1 MQIKKTCSLII
12 ATLFIVV
19 GVSCSN
25 GDSPDGPD
33 MPVTPVG
40 QTVFMFFPW
49 SNSLL
54 SDFRRTVEDMQTVV
68 AQRSMKDERVMVFM
82 ATSEREAVLFELKKH
97 NGRCLTDTLRRYSDR
112 PFTSRQWLTSLFSEV
127 MTLAPASRYGMVVGC
142 HGLAWVPVQGQRNA
156 RKRLGSQER
165 IDEGDNL
172 YKEERIDEGDNLYK
186 EEKIDEEELYKEE
199 LYKEQKLLEE
209 ERLERK
215 KQGLSKDQPQPNDL
229 MHFEVQ
235 GPVTTRFIGGTYP
248 ETQIETTDLA
258 DAMADAGFHTEYILF
273 DACYMSSVEVAYE
286 LKDVTHYLIASPTE
300 VISYGFP
307 YITMGKHLLGTPNYK
322 GIADSFISFYSTYY
336 LPYGTVAV
344 TDCTQL
350 DALAAIAQQI
360 NAAAEEPTNA
370 ASAKQINAAA
380 EGKLNTATS
389 GKSAPNGVQI
399 MDGYS
404 PTLFYDLGHL
414 MSLKNAGTVLTTAFA
429 EQLDKTVP
437 YKGHTDQYFTALKDA
452 PIDIKHYSG
461 LNTSQGSLN
470 RMADRLSET
479 AWHKATN

>member
-1 MQIKKTCSLII
+1 MQIKKICNFII

-68 AQRSMKDERVMVFM
+68 TQRSMKDERIMVFM
-82 ATSEREAVLFELKKH
+82 ATSEREAVLFELKKQ

-112 PFTSRQWLTSLFSEV
+112 PFTSRQWLTSLFSDV
-127 MTLAPASRYGMVVGC
+127 RTLAPASRYGMVVGC

-156 RKRLGSQER
+156 PKRLGSQEK
-165 IDEGDNL
+165 IDEEDNL
-172 YKEERIDEGDNLYK
+172 YKEERIDEEDNLYK
-186 EEKIDEEELYKEE
+186 EERLDKEGLYKEE
-199 LYKEQKLLEE
+199 RIDKEGE
-209 ERLERK
+209 
-215 KQGLSKDQPQPNDL
+215 PNDL

-300 VISYGFP
+300 VLSYGFP

-322 GIADSFISFYSTYY
+322 GIVDSFISFYSSYN

-360 NAAAEEPTNA
+360 NAAATEQINAAATEPTNA
-370 ASAKQINAAA
+370 AS
-380 EGKLNTATS
+380 EGKLNTARS
-389 GKSAPNGVQI
+389 GKNVPNGVQI
-399 MDGYS
+399 MDGYN

-414 MSLKNAGTVLTTAFA
+414 MSLKDAGTVLTAAFA

-437 YKGHTDQYFTALKDA
+437 YKGHTDQYFTALKDT
-452 PIDIKHYSG
+452 PVDIKHYSG

-470 RMADRLSET
+470 RLADRLSET
-479 AWHKATN
+479 AWYKATN

>member
-1 MQIKKTCSLII
+1 M
-12 ATLFIVV
+12 V

-25 GDSPDGPD
+25 GDNPDGPD
-33 MPVTPVG
+33 VPVTPVG

-82 ATSEREAVLFELKKH
+82 ATSEREAVLFELKKQ
-97 NGRCLTDTLRRYSDR
+97 NGRCLTDTLQRYSDR
-112 PFTSRQWLTSLFSEV
+112 PFTSRQWLTSFFSEV

-156 RKRLGSQER
+156 RKKLGSQEK
-165 IDEGDNL
+165 IDEEDNL
-172 YKEERIDEGDNLYK
+172 YKEERIDKEG
-186 EEKIDEEELYKEE
+186 E
-199 LYKEQKLLEE
+199 
-209 ERLERK
+209 
-215 KQGLSKDQPQPNDL
+215 PNDL

-300 VISYGFP
+300 VLSYGFP

-322 GIADSFISFYSTYY
+322 GIADSFISFYSSYY

-360 NAAAEEPTNA
+360 NAAA
-370 ASAKQINAAA
+370 A
-380 EGKLNTATS
+380 EQLV
-389 GKSAPNGVQI
+389 PNGVQI

-414 MSLKNAGTVLTTAFA
+414 MSLKDAGTVLTAAFA
-429 EQLDKTVP
+429 EQLEKTVP
-437 YKGHTDQYFTALKDA
+437 YKGHTDQYFTALKDE
-452 PIDIKHYSG
+452 PVDIKHYSG

-470 RMADRLSET
+470 HMADRLSET

>member
-1 MQIKKTCSLII
+1 M
-12 ATLFIVV
+12 V

-33 MPVTPVG
+33 VPVTPVG

-68 AQRSMKDERVMVFM
+68 AQRSMKDERIMVFM
-82 ATSEREAVLFELKKH
+82 ATSEREAVLFELKKQ

-156 RKRLGSQER
+156 QKRLGSQER
-165 IDEGDNL
+165 IDEEDNL
-172 YKEERIDEGDNLYK
+172 YKEERIDKEG
-186 EEKIDEEELYKEE
+186 E
-199 LYKEQKLLEE
+199 
-209 ERLERK
+209 
-215 KQGLSKDQPQPNDL
+215 PNDL

-300 VISYGFP
+300 VLSYGFP

-322 GIADSFISFYSTYY
+322 GIVDSFISFYSSYN

-360 NAAAEEPTNA
+360 NAAA
-370 ASAKQINAAA
+370 A
-380 EGKLNTATS
+380 EQLV
-389 GKSAPNGVQI
+389 PNGVQI

-414 MSLKNAGTVLTTAFA
+414 MSLKDAGTVLTAAFA
-429 EQLDKTVP
+429 EQLEKTVP

-452 PIDIKHYSG
+452 PVDIKHYSG
-461 LNTSQGSLN
+461 LNTSEGSRN
-470 RMADRLSET
+470 RMADKLSET

>member
-1 MQIKKTCSLII
+1 M
-12 ATLFIVV
+12 V

-33 MPVTPVG
+33 VPVTPVG

-82 ATSEREAVLFELKKH
+82 ATSEREAVLFELKKQ

-156 RKRLGSQER
+156 RKRLGSHER
-165 IDEGDNL
+165 IDEEDNL
-172 YKEERIDEGDNLYK
+172 YKEKR
-186 EEKIDEEELYKEE
+186 
-199 LYKEQKLLEE
+199 LLEE
-209 ERLERK
+209 ERLEQK
-215 KQGLSKDQPQPNDL
+215 KQGLSKDKPLPSDL

-258 DAMADAGFHTEYILF
+258 DAMADAGLHTEYILF

-322 GIADSFISFYSTYY
+322 GIADSFISFYSSYY

-380 EGKLNTATS
+380 EGKLNTAAS
-389 GKSAPNGVQI
+389 GKNAPNGVQI

-452 PIDIKHYSG
+452 PVDIKHYSG

-470 RMADRLSET
+470 RMADKLSET
-479 AWHKATN
+479 AWYKATN

>member
-1 MQIKKTCSLII
+1 M
-12 ATLFIVV
+12 V

-33 MPVTPVG
+33 VPVTPVG

-68 AQRSMKDERVMVFM
+68 AQRSMKNERIMVFM
-82 ATSEREAVLFELKKH
+82 ATSEREAVLFELKKQ

-156 RKRLGSQER
+156 RKRLGSQEK
-165 IDEGDNL
+165 IDEEDNL
-172 YKEERIDEGDNLYK
+172 YKKERIDKEGD
-186 EEKIDEEELYKEE
+186 
-199 LYKEQKLLEE
+199 
-209 ERLERK
+209 
-215 KQGLSKDQPQPNDL
+215 DL

-258 DAMADAGFHTEYILF
+258 DAMADAGLHTEYILF

-300 VISYGFP
+300 VLSYGFP

-322 GIADSFISFYSTYY
+322 SIVDSFISFYSSYN

-360 NAAAEEPTNA
+360 NAADAEPTNA
-370 ASAKQINAAA
+370 ASK
-380 EGKLNTATS
+380 GKLNTARS
-389 GKSAPNGVQI
+389 GKNVPNGVQI

-414 MSLKNAGTVLTTAFA
+414 MSLKDAGTVLTAAFA
-429 EQLDKTVP
+429 EQLDKAVP
-437 YKGHTDQYFTALKDA
+437 YKGHTGQYFTALKDE
-452 PIDIKHYSG
+452 PVDIKHYSG

-470 RMADRLSET
+470 HMADRLSET
-479 AWHKATN
+479 AWYKATN

>member
-1 MQIKKTCSLII
+1 MLIKKTCSFII

-49 SNSLL
+49 SNNLL

-68 AQRSMKDERVMVFM
+68 TQRSMKDERIMVFM
-82 ATSEREAVLFELKKH
+82 ATSEREAVLFELKKQ
-97 NGRCLTDTLRRYSDR
+97 NGRCLTDTLRHYSDR

-165 IDEGDNL
+165 IDEEDNL
-172 YKEERIDEGDNLYK
+172 YKEERIDKEGD
-186 EEKIDEEELYKEE
+186 
-199 LYKEQKLLEE
+199 
-209 ERLERK
+209 
-215 KQGLSKDQPQPNDL
+215 DL

-258 DAMADAGFHTEYILF
+258 DAMADAGLHTEYILF

-300 VISYGFP
+300 VLSYGFP
-307 YITMGKHLLGTPNYK
+307 YTTMGKHLLGTPNYK
-322 GIADSFISFYSTYY
+322 GIVDSFISFYSSYN

-360 NAAAEEPTNA
+360 NAAAAEQTNAAAAEQTNA
-370 ASAKQINAAA
+370 AS
-380 EGKLNTATS
+380 EGKLNTARS
-389 GKSAPNGVQI
+389 GKNVPNGVQI

-414 MSLKNAGTVLTTAFA
+414 MSLKDAGTVLTAAFA

-437 YKGHTDQYFTALKDA
+437 YKGHTGQYFTALKDA
-452 PIDIKHYSG
+452 PVDIKHYSG

-470 RMADRLSET
+470 HMADRFSET
-479 AWHKATN
+479 AWYKATN

>member
-12 ATLFIVV
+12 ATLLIVV

-25 GDSPDGPD
+25 GDNPDGPD
-33 MPVTPVG
+33 VPVTPVG

-54 SDFRRTVEDMQTVV
+54 SDFRRTAEDMQTVV

-82 ATSEREAVLFELKKH
+82 ATSEREAVLFELKKQ

-142 HGLAWVPVQGQRNA
+142 HGLAWVPIQGQRNA
-156 RKRLGSQER
+156 LKRLGSQER
-165 IDEGDNL
+165 IDEEDNL
-172 YKEERIDEGDNLYK
+172 YKEERIDKEGLYK
-186 EEKIDEEELYKEE
+186 EERIDKE
-199 LYKEQKLLEE
+199 
-209 ERLERK
+209 
-215 KQGLSKDQPQPNDL
+215 GDDL

-258 DAMADAGFHTEYILF
+258 DAMADAGLHTEYILF

-322 GIADSFISFYSTYY
+322 GIADSFISFYSSYN

-389 GKSAPNGVQI
+389 GKNAPNGVQI
-399 MDGYS
+399 MDGYT

-414 MSLKNAGTVLTTAFA
+414 MSLKNAGTVLTAAFA
-429 EQLDKTVP
+429 DQLDKTVP
-437 YKGHTDQYFTALKDA
+437 YKGHTGQYFTALKDE
-452 PIDIKHYSG
+452 PVDIKHYSG

>member
-12 ATLFIVV
+12 ATLLIVV

-33 MPVTPVG
+33 EPVTPVG

-68 AQRSMKDERVMVFM
+68 AQRPMKDERIMVFM
-82 ATSEREAVLFELKKH
+82 ATSEREAVLFELKKQ

-142 HGLAWVPVQGQRNA
+142 HGLAWVPIQGQRNA

-165 IDEGDNL
+165 IDEEDNL
-172 YKEERIDEGDNLYK
+172 YKEERIDKEG
-186 EEKIDEEELYKEE
+186 E
-199 LYKEQKLLEE
+199 
-209 ERLERK
+209 
-215 KQGLSKDQPQPNDL
+215 PNDL

-258 DAMADAGFHTEYILF
+258 DAMADASFHTEYILF

-300 VISYGFP
+300 VLSYGFP

-322 GIADSFISFYSTYY
+322 GIADSFISFYSSYN

-360 NAAAEEPTNA
+360 NAADAE
-370 ASAKQINAAA
+370 Q
-380 EGKLNTATS
+380 LV
-389 GKSAPNGVQI
+389 PNGVQI

-414 MSLKNAGTVLTTAFA
+414 MSLKDAGTVLTAAFA
-429 EQLDKTVP
+429 EQLEKTVP
-437 YKGHTDQYFTALKDA
+437 YKGHTGQYFTTLKDA
-452 PIDIKHYSG
+452 PVDIKHYSG

-470 RMADRLSET
+470 HMADRLSKT
-479 AWHKATN
+479 AWYKATN

>member
-1 MQIKKTCSLII
+1 M
-12 ATLFIVV
+12 
-19 GVSCSN
+19 SCSN

-33 MPVTPVG
+33 VPVTPVG

-54 SDFRRTVEDMQTVV
+54 SDFKRTVEDMQTVV
-68 AQRSMKDERVMVFM
+68 AQRSMKDERIMVFM
-82 ATSEREAVLFELKKH
+82 ATSEREAVLFELKKQ

-156 RKRLGSQER
+156 QKRLGSQER
-165 IDEGDNL
+165 IDEEDNL
-172 YKEERIDEGDNLYK
+172 YKKERIDKEGD
-186 EEKIDEEELYKEE
+186 
-199 LYKEQKLLEE
+199 
-209 ERLERK
+209 
-215 KQGLSKDQPQPNDL
+215 DL

-248 ETQIETTDLA
+248 ETQIETTNLA
-258 DAMADAGFHTEYILF
+258 DAMADAGLHTEYILF

-300 VISYGFP
+300 VLSYGFP

-322 GIADSFISFYSTYY
+322 GIVDSFISFYSSYN

-360 NAAAEEPTNA
+360 NAADAE
-370 ASAKQINAAA
+370 Q
-380 EGKLNTATS
+380 LV
-389 GKSAPNGVQI
+389 PNGVQI

-414 MSLKNAGTVLTTAFA
+414 MSLKDAGTVLTAAFA
-429 EQLDKTVP
+429 EQLEKTVP
-437 YKGHTDQYFTALKDA
+437 YKGHTGQYFTTLKDA
-452 PIDIKHYSG
+452 PVDIKHYSG

-470 RMADRLSET
+470 HMADRLSET
-479 AWHKATN
+479 AWYKATN

>member
-1 MQIKKTCSLII
+1 MHIKKIFDFII
-12 ATLFIVV
+12 ATLLIVV

-33 MPVTPVG
+33 GPVTPVG

-68 AQRSMKDERVMVFM
+68 AQRSMKDERIMVFM
-82 ATSEREAVLFELKKH
+82 ATSEREAVLFELKKQ

-165 IDEGDNL
+165 IDE
-172 YKEERIDEGDNLYK
+172 EDNLYK
-186 EEKIDEEELYKEE
+186 EEKIDKEGE
-199 LYKEQKLLEE
+199 
-209 ERLERK
+209 
-215 KQGLSKDQPQPNDL
+215 SNDL

-300 VISYGFP
+300 VLSYGFP

-322 GIADSFISFYSTYY
+322 GIVDSFISFYSSYN

-360 NAAAEEPTNA
+360 NAADAEQTNA
-370 ASAKQINAAA
+370 AAAEPINAAS
-380 EGKLNTATS
+380 EGKLNTARS
-389 GKSAPNGVQI
+389 GKNVPNGVQI

-414 MSLKNAGTVLTTAFA
+414 MSLKDAGTVLTAAFA
-429 EQLDKTVP
+429 EQLEKTVP
-437 YKGHTDQYFTALKDA
+437 YKGHTGQYFTTLKDA
-452 PIDIKHYSG
+452 PVDIKHYSG

-470 RMADRLSET
+470 HMADRLSET
-479 AWHKATN
+479 AWYKATN

>member
-1 MQIKKTCSLII
+1 M
-12 ATLFIVV
+12 V

-33 MPVTPVG
+33 VPVTPVG

-68 AQRSMKDERVMVFM
+68 AQRSMKDERIMVFM
-82 ATSEREAVLFELKKH
+82 ATSEREAVLFELKKQ

-112 PFTSRQWLTSLFSEV
+112 PFTSRQWLTSLFSEI

-156 RKRLGSQER
+156 PKRLGSQEK
-165 IDEGDNL
+165 IDEEDNL
-172 YKEERIDEGDNLYK
+172 YKEERIDKEGLYK
-186 EEKIDEEELYKEE
+186 KERIDKE
-199 LYKEQKLLEE
+199 
-209 ERLERK
+209 
-215 KQGLSKDQPQPNDL
+215 GVPNDL

-258 DAMADAGFHTEYILF
+258 DAMADTGLHTEYILF

-300 VISYGFP
+300 VLSYGFP

-322 GIADSFISFYSTYY
+322 GIVDSFISFYSSYN

-360 NAAAEEPTNA
+360 NAAAEA
-370 ASAKQINAAA
+370 Q
-380 EGKLNTATS
+380 LV
-389 GKSAPNGVQI
+389 PNGVQI

-414 MSLKNAGTVLTTAFA
+414 MSLKDAGTVLTAAFA

-437 YKGHTDQYFTALKDA
+437 YKGHTDQYFTALKDT
-452 PIDIKHYSG
+452 PVDIKHYSG

-470 RMADRLSET
+470 RLADRLSET
-479 AWHKATN
+479 AWYKATN

>member
-1 MQIKKTCSLII
+1 MHIRKICDFII

-33 MPVTPVG
+33 VPVMPVG

-68 AQRSMKDERVMVFM
+68 AQRSMKNERIMVFM
-82 ATSEREAVLFELKKH
+82 ATSEREAVLFELKKQ

-142 HGLAWVPVQGQRNA
+142 HGLAWIPVQGQRSA
-156 RKRLGSQER
+156 PKRLGSQER
-165 IDEGDNL
+165 IDEEDN
-172 YKEERIDEGDNLYK
+172 IYK
-186 EEKIDEEELYKEE
+186 EEKIDKE
-199 LYKEQKLLEE
+199 
-209 ERLERK
+209 
-215 KQGLSKDQPQPNDL
+215 GDDL

-300 VISYGFP
+300 VLSYGFP

-322 GIADSFISFYSTYY
+322 GIVDSFISFYSSYN

-360 NAAAEEPTNA
+360 NAADAE
-370 ASAKQINAAA
+370 Q
-380 EGKLNTATS
+380 LV
-389 GKSAPNGVQI
+389 PNGVQI

-414 MSLKNAGTVLTTAFA
+414 MSLKDAGTVLTAAFA
-429 EQLDKTVP
+429 EQLEKTVP
-437 YKGHTDQYFTALKDA
+437 YKGHTGQYFTTLKDA
-452 PIDIKHYSG
+452 PVDIRHYSG

-470 RMADRLSET
+470 HMADRLSET
-479 AWHKATN
+479 AWYKATN

>member
-1 MQIKKTCSLII
+1 M
-12 ATLFIVV
+12 V

-33 MPVTPVG
+33 VPVTPVG

-82 ATSEREAVLFELKKH
+82 ATSEREAVLFELKKQ

-165 IDEGDNL
+165 IDEEDNL
-172 YKEERIDEGDNLYK
+172 YKEERIDKEG
-186 EEKIDEEELYKEE
+186 E
-199 LYKEQKLLEE
+199 
-209 ERLERK
+209 
-215 KQGLSKDQPQPNDL
+215 PNDL

-258 DAMADAGFHTEYILF
+258 DAMADAGLHTEYILF

-300 VISYGFP
+300 VLSYGFP

-322 GIADSFISFYSTYY
+322 SIVDSFISFYSSYN

-360 NAAAEEPTNA
+360 NAAA
-370 ASAKQINAAA
+370 A
-380 EGKLNTATS
+380 EQLV
-389 GKSAPNGVQI
+389 PNGVQI

-414 MSLKNAGTVLTTAFA
+414 MSLKDAGTVLTAAFA
-429 EQLDKTVP
+429 EQIEKTVP
-437 YKGHTDQYFTALKDA
+437 YKGHTGQYFTALKDE
-452 PIDIKHYSG
+452 PVDIKHYSG

-470 RMADRLSET
+470 HMADRLSET
-479 AWHKATN
+479 AWYKATN

>member
-1 MQIKKTCSLII
+1 MQIKKFCSLII

-33 MPVTPVG
+33 VPVTPVG

-54 SDFRRTVEDMQTVV
+54 SDFRRTVEDMQTIV
-68 AQRSMKDERVMVFM
+68 AQRSMKDERIMVFM
-82 ATSEREAVLFELKKH
+82 ATSEREAVLFQLKKQ

-142 HGLAWVPVQGQRNA
+142 HGMAWVPVQGQRNA

-165 IDEGDNL
+165 IDE
-172 YKEERIDEGDNLYK
+172 EDNLYK
-186 EEKIDEEELYKEE
+186 EEKIDKEGLYKEE
-199 LYKEQKLLEE
+199 RIDKEGE
-209 ERLERK
+209 
-215 KQGLSKDQPQPNDL
+215 PNDL

-300 VISYGFP
+300 VLSYGFP

-322 GIADSFISFYSTYY
+322 GIADSFISFYSSYN

-360 NAAAEEPTNA
+360 NAAA
-370 ASAKQINAAA
+370 A
-380 EGKLNTATS
+380 EQLV
-389 GKSAPNGVQI
+389 PNGVQI

-414 MSLKNAGTVLTTAFA
+414 MSLKDAGTVLTAAFA

-437 YKGHTDQYFTALKDA
+437 YKGHTGQYFTALKDA
-452 PIDIKHYSG
+452 PVDIKHYSG

-470 RMADRLSET
+470 HMADRFSET
-479 AWHKATN
+479 AWYKATN

>member
-1 MQIKKTCSLII
+1 MQIKKTCSFII

-33 MPVTPVG
+33 VPVTPVG

-82 ATSEREAVLFELKKH
+82 ATSEREAVLFELKKQ

-165 IDEGDNL
+165 IDE
-172 YKEERIDEGDNLYK
+172 EDNLYK
-186 EEKIDEEELYKEE
+186 EEKIDKEGLYKEE
-199 LYKEQKLLEE
+199 RINKEGE
-209 ERLERK
+209 
-215 KQGLSKDQPQPNDL
+215 PNDL

-322 GIADSFISFYSTYY
+322 GIADSFISFYSSYY

-360 NAAAEEPTNA
+360 NAADAE
-370 ASAKQINAAA
+370 Q
-380 EGKLNTATS
+380 LV
-389 GKSAPNGVQI
+389 PNGVQI

-414 MSLKNAGTVLTTAFA
+414 MSLKDAGTVLTAAFA
-429 EQLDKTVP
+429 EQLEKTVP
-437 YKGHTDQYFTALKDA
+437 YKGHTGQYFTALKEA
-452 PIDIKHYSG
+452 PVDIKHYSG

-470 RMADRLSET
+470 HMADRLSET
-479 AWHKATN
+479 AWYKATN

>member
-33 MPVTPVG
+33 VPVTPVG

-68 AQRSMKDERVMVFM
+68 AQRSMKDERIMVFM
-82 ATSEREAVLFELKKH
+82 ATSEREAVLFELKKQ

-112 PFTSRQWLTSLFSEV
+112 PFTSRQWLTLLFSEV

-165 IDEGDNL
+165 IDE
-172 YKEERIDEGDNLYK
+172 EDNLYK
-186 EEKIDEEELYKEE
+186 EEKIDKE
-199 LYKEQKLLEE
+199 
-209 ERLERK
+209 
-215 KQGLSKDQPQPNDL
+215 GDDL

-258 DAMADAGFHTEYILF
+258 DAMADAGLHTEYILF

-300 VISYGFP
+300 VLSYGFP
-307 YITMGKHLLGTPNYK
+307 YTTMGKHLLGTPNYK
-322 GIADSFISFYSTYY
+322 CIVDSFISFYSSYN

-360 NAAAEEPTNA
+360 NAAATEQINVAAAEPKNA
-370 ASAKQINAAA
+370 AS
-380 EGKLNTATS
+380 EGKLNTARS
-389 GKSAPNGVQI
+389 GKNVPNGVQI

-414 MSLKNAGTVLTTAFA
+414 MSLKDAGTVLTAAFA
-429 EQLDKTVP
+429 EQLGKTVP
-437 YKGHTDQYFTALKDA
+437 YKGHTSQYFTALKDA
-452 PIDIKHYSG
+452 PVDIKHYSG

-470 RMADRLSET
+470 HMADRLSET
-479 AWHKATN
+479 AWYKATN

>member
-1 MQIKKTCSLII
+1 MQIKKFCSLII

-25 GDSPDGPD
+25 GDSHDGPN

-49 SNSLL
+49 SNNLL

-68 AQRSMKDERVMVFM
+68 AQRSMKDERIMVFM
-82 ATSEREAVLFELKKH
+82 ATSEREAVLFELKKQ
-97 NGRCLTDTLRRYSDR
+97 NGRCLTDTLQRYSDR

-142 HGLAWVPVQGQRNA
+142 HGMAWVPVQGQRNA

-165 IDEGDNL
+165 IDE
-172 YKEERIDEGDNLYK
+172 EDNLYK
-186 EEKIDEEELYKEE
+186 EEKIDKEGLYK
-199 LYKEQKLLEE
+199 KEKIDKE
-209 ERLERK
+209 
-215 KQGLSKDQPQPNDL
+215 GVPNDL

-322 GIADSFISFYSTYY
+322 GIVDSFISFYSSYN

-360 NAAAEEPTNA
+360 NAAATEQTNA
-370 ASAKQINAAA
+370 AS
-380 EGKLNTATS
+380 EGKLNTARS
-389 GKSAPNGVQI
+389 GKNVPNGVQI

-414 MSLKNAGTVLTTAFA
+414 MSLKDAGTVLTAAFA

-437 YKGHTDQYFTALKDA
+437 YKGHTGQYFTALKDE
-452 PIDIKHYSG
+452 PVDIKHYSG

-470 RMADRLSET
+470 HMADRFSET
-479 AWHKATN
+479 AWYKATN

>member
-1 MQIKKTCSLII
+1 MLIKKTCSLII

-25 GDSPDGPD
+25 GDNPDGPD
-33 MPVTPVG
+33 APVTPVG

-54 SDFRRTVEDMQTVV
+54 SDFRRTVEDMQTIV

-82 ATSEREAVLFELKKH
+82 ATSEREAVLFELKKQ

-156 RKRLGSQER
+156 QKRLGSQER
-165 IDEGDNL
+165 IDE
-172 YKEERIDEGDNLYK
+172 EDNLYK
-186 EEKIDEEELYKEE
+186 EEKIDKEGE
-199 LYKEQKLLEE
+199 
-209 ERLERK
+209 
-215 KQGLSKDQPQPNDL
+215 PNDL

-258 DAMADAGFHTEYILF
+258 DAMADAGLHTEYILF

-322 GIADSFISFYSTYY
+322 GIADSFISFYSSYY

-360 NAAAEEPTNA
+360 NAADAEQN
-370 ASAKQINAAA
+370 I
-380 EGKLNTATS
+380 
-389 GKSAPNGVQI
+389 PNGVQI

-414 MSLKNAGTVLTTAFA
+414 MSLKDAGTVLTAAFA

-437 YKGHTDQYFTALKDA
+437 YKGHTGQYFTTLKDA
-452 PIDIKHYSG
+452 PVDIKHYSG

-470 RMADRLSET
+470 HMADRLSET
-479 AWHKATN
+479 AWYKATN

>member
-1 MQIKKTCSLII
+1 M
-12 ATLFIVV
+12 V

-33 MPVTPVG
+33 APVTPVG

-68 AQRSMKDERVMVFM
+68 AERSMKDERIMVFM
-82 ATSEREAVLFELKKH
+82 ATSEREAVLFELKKQ
-97 NGRCLTDTLRRYSDR
+97 NGRCLTDTLRHYSDR

-165 IDEGDNL
+165 IDEEDNL
-172 YKEERIDEGDNLYK
+172 YKEERLDKEGLYK
-186 EEKIDEEELYKEE
+186 EERIDKEGE
-199 LYKEQKLLEE
+199 
-209 ERLERK
+209 
-215 KQGLSKDQPQPNDL
+215 PNDL

-322 GIADSFISFYSTYY
+322 GIADSFISFYSSYY

-370 ASAKQINAAA
+370 ASAKQIKAAA

-414 MSLKNAGTVLTTAFA
+414 MSLKNAGTVLTAAFA

-452 PIDIKHYSG
+452 PVDIKHYSG

-470 RMADRLSET
+470 RLADRLSET
-479 AWHKATN
+479 AWYKATN

>member
-1 MQIKKTCSLII
+1 M
-12 ATLFIVV
+12 V

-33 MPVTPVG
+33 APVTPVG

-68 AQRSMKDERVMVFM
+68 AQRSMKNERIMVFM
-82 ATSEREAVLFELKKH
+82 ATSEREAVLFELKKQ

-156 RKRLGSQER
+156 PKRLGSQER
-165 IDEGDNL
+165 IDE
-172 YKEERIDEGDNLYK
+172 EDNLYK
-186 EEKIDEEELYKEE
+186 EEKIDKEGE
-199 LYKEQKLLEE
+199 
-209 ERLERK
+209 
-215 KQGLSKDQPQPNDL
+215 SNDL

-300 VISYGFP
+300 VLSYGFP

-322 GIADSFISFYSTYY
+322 GIVDSFISFYSSYN

-360 NAAAEEPTNA
+360 NAADAE
-370 ASAKQINAAA
+370 Q
-380 EGKLNTATS
+380 LV
-389 GKSAPNGVQI
+389 PNGVQI

-414 MSLKNAGTVLTTAFA
+414 MSLKDAGTVLTAAFA
-429 EQLDKTVP
+429 EQLEKTVP
-437 YKGHTDQYFTALKDA
+437 YKGHTGQYFTALKDA
-452 PIDIKHYSG
+452 PVDIKHYSG

-470 RMADRLSET
+470 HMADRLSET
-479 AWHKATN
+479 AWYKATN

>member
-1 MQIKKTCSLII
+1 MHIKRIFDFII
-12 ATLFIVV
+12 ATLLIVV

-25 GDSPDGPD
+25 GDNPDGPD
-33 MPVTPVG
+33 VPVTPVG

-82 ATSEREAVLFELKKH
+82 ATSEREAVLFELKKQ

-142 HGLAWVPVQGQRNA
+142 HGLAWVPVQGQRSA

-165 IDEGDNL
+165 IDEEDNL
-172 YKEERIDEGDNLYK
+172 YKEERIDKEGLYK
-186 EEKIDEEELYKEE
+186 EERIDKE
-199 LYKEQKLLEE
+199 
-209 ERLERK
+209 
-215 KQGLSKDQPQPNDL
+215 GDDL

-322 GIADSFISFYSTYY
+322 GIVDSFISFYSSYY

-399 MDGYS
+399 MDGYT

-414 MSLKNAGTVLTTAFA
+414 MSLKNVGTVLTTAFA

-452 PIDIKHYSG
+452 PVDIKHYSG

>member
-1 MQIKKTCSLII
+1 MLIKKTCSLII

-33 MPVTPVG
+33 VPVTPVG

-68 AQRSMKDERVMVFM
+68 AERSMKDERIMVFM
-82 ATSEREAVLFELKKH
+82 ATSEREAVLFELKKQ
-97 NGRCLTDTLRRYSDR
+97 NGRCLTDTLRHYSDR

-156 RKRLGSQER
+156 PKRLGSQER
-165 IDEGDNL
+165 IDE
-172 YKEERIDEGDNLYK
+172 EDNLYK
-186 EEKIDEEELYKEE
+186 EEKIDKEGE
-199 LYKEQKLLEE
+199 
-209 ERLERK
+209 
-215 KQGLSKDQPQPNDL
+215 SNDL

-300 VISYGFP
+300 VLSYGFP

-322 GIADSFISFYSTYY
+322 GIVDSFISFYSSYN

-360 NAAAEEPTNA
+360 NAADAEQTNA
-370 ASAKQINAAA
+370 AAAEPINAAS
-380 EGKLNTATS
+380 EGKLNTARS
-389 GKSAPNGVQI
+389 GKNVPNGVQI

-414 MSLKNAGTVLTTAFA
+414 MSLKDAGTVLTAAFA

-452 PIDIKHYSG
+452 PVDIKHYSG

-479 AWHKATN
+479 AWYKATN

>member
-33 MPVTPVG
+33 VPVTPVG

-68 AQRSMKDERVMVFM
+68 AERSMKDERIMVFM
-82 ATSEREAVLFELKKH
+82 ATSEREAVLFELKKQ
-97 NGRCLTDTLRRYSDR
+97 NGRCLTDTLRHYSDR

-165 IDEGDNL
+165 IDEEDNL
-172 YKEERIDEGDNLYK
+172 YKEERLDKEGLYK
-186 EEKIDEEELYKEE
+186 EERIDKEGE
-199 LYKEQKLLEE
+199 
-209 ERLERK
+209 
-215 KQGLSKDQPQPNDL
+215 PNDL

-300 VISYGFP
+300 VLSYGFP

-322 GIADSFISFYSTYY
+322 GIADSFISFYSSYN

-360 NAAAEEPTNA
+360 NAAA
-370 ASAKQINAAA
+370 A
-380 EGKLNTATS
+380 EQLV
-389 GKSAPNGVQI
+389 PNGVQI

-414 MSLKNAGTVLTTAFA
+414 MSLKDAGTVLTAAFA
-429 EQLDKTVP
+429 EQLEKTVP
-437 YKGHTDQYFTALKDA
+437 YKGHTGQYFTALKDA
-452 PIDIKHYSG
+452 PVDIKHYSG

-470 RMADRLSET
+470 HMADRLSET
-479 AWHKATN
+479 AWYKATN

>member
-1 MQIKKTCSLII
+1 MQIKKICDFII

-33 MPVTPVG
+33 APVTPVG

-68 AQRSMKDERVMVFM
+68 AQRSMKDERIMVFM
-82 ATSEREAVLFELKKH
+82 ATSEREAVLFELKKQ

-165 IDEGDNL
+165 IDE
-172 YKEERIDEGDNLYK
+172 EDNLYK
-186 EEKIDEEELYKEE
+186 EEKIDKE
-199 LYKEQKLLEE
+199 
-209 ERLERK
+209 
-215 KQGLSKDQPQPNDL
+215 GDDL

-300 VISYGFP
+300 VLSYGFP
-307 YITMGKHLLGTPNYK
+307 YTTMGKHLLGTPNYK
-322 GIADSFISFYSTYY
+322 GIVDSFISFYSSYN

-360 NAAAEEPTNA
+360 NVAATEQINVAAAEPTNA
-370 ASAKQINAAA
+370 AS
-380 EGKLNTATS
+380 EGKLNTARS
-389 GKSAPNGVQI
+389 GKNIPNGVQI

-414 MSLKNAGTVLTTAFA
+414 MSLKDAGTVLTAAFA
-429 EQLDKTVP
+429 EQLGKTVP
-437 YKGHTDQYFTALKDA
+437 YKGHTSQYFTALKDA
-452 PIDIKHYSG
+452 PVDIKHYSG

-470 RMADRLSET
+470 HMADRLSET
-479 AWHKATN
+479 AWYKATN

>member
-1 MQIKKTCSLII
+1 MHIRKICDFII

-33 MPVTPVG
+33 APVTPVG

-68 AQRSMKDERVMVFM
+68 AERSMKDERIMVFM
-82 ATSEREAVLFELKKH
+82 ATSEREAVLFELKKQ
-97 NGRCLTDTLRRYSDR
+97 NGRCLTDTLRHYSDR

-165 IDEGDNL
+165 IDEEDNL
-172 YKEERIDEGDNLYK
+172 YKEERLDKEGLYK
-186 EEKIDEEELYKEE
+186 EERIDKEGE
-199 LYKEQKLLEE
+199 
-209 ERLERK
+209 
-215 KQGLSKDQPQPNDL
+215 PNDL

-300 VISYGFP
+300 VLSYGFP

-322 GIADSFISFYSTYY
+322 GIADSFISFYSSYY

-380 EGKLNTATS
+380 EGKLNTTTS

-414 MSLKNAGTVLTTAFA
+414 MSLKNAGTVLTAAFA

-437 YKGHTDQYFTALKDA
+437 YKGHTDQYFTALKDE
-452 PIDIKHYSG
+452 PVDIKHYSG

-470 RMADRLSET
+470 HMADRLSET
-479 AWHKATN
+479 AWYKATN

>member
-1 MQIKKTCSLII
+1 MQIKKFCSLII
-12 ATLFIVV
+12 ATLLIVV

-33 MPVTPVG
+33 VPVTPVG

-49 SNSLL
+49 SNNLL

-68 AQRSMKDERVMVFM
+68 TQRSMKDERIMVFM
-82 ATSEREAVLFELKKH
+82 ATSEREAVLFELKKQ
-97 NGRCLTDTLRRYSDR
+97 NGRCLTDTLRHYSDR

-156 RKRLGSQER
+156 QKRLGSQER
-165 IDEGDNL
+165 IDEEDNI
-172 YKEERIDEGDNLYK
+172 YKEERIDKEGLYK
-186 EEKIDEEELYKEE
+186 KERIDKEW
-199 LYKEQKLLEE
+199 
-209 ERLERK
+209 
-215 KQGLSKDQPQPNDL
+215 DDL

-322 GIADSFISFYSTYY
+322 GIVDSFISFYSSYN

-360 NAAAEEPTNA
+360 NAAATEPINA
-370 ASAKQINAAA
+370 AS
-380 EGKLNTATS
+380 EGKLNTARS
-389 GKSAPNGVQI
+389 GKNVPNGVQI

-414 MSLKNAGTVLTTAFA
+414 MSLKDAGTVLTAAFA

-437 YKGHTDQYFTALKDA
+437 YKGHTGQYFTALKDE
-452 PIDIKHYSG
+452 PVDIKHYSG

-470 RMADRLSET
+470 HMADRLSET
-479 AWHKATN
+479 AWYKATN

>member
-1 MQIKKTCSLII
+1 M
-12 ATLFIVV
+12 V

-33 MPVTPVG
+33 VPVTPVG

-68 AQRSMKDERVMVFM
+68 AERSMKDERIMVFM
-82 ATSEREAVLFELKKH
+82 ATSEREAVLFELKKQ
-97 NGRCLTDTLRRYSDR
+97 NGRCLTDTLRHYSDR

-156 RKRLGSQER
+156 PKRLGSQER
-165 IDEGDNL
+165 IDE
-172 YKEERIDEGDNLYK
+172 EDNLYK
-186 EEKIDEEELYKEE
+186 EEKIDKEGE
-199 LYKEQKLLEE
+199 
-209 ERLERK
+209 
-215 KQGLSKDQPQPNDL
+215 SNDL

-300 VISYGFP
+300 VLSYGFP

-322 GIADSFISFYSTYY
+322 GIVDSFISFYSSYN

-360 NAAAEEPTNA
+360 NAADAEQTNA
-370 ASAKQINAAA
+370 AAAEPINAAS
-380 EGKLNTATS
+380 EGKLNTARS
-389 GKSAPNGVQI
+389 GKNVPNGVQI

-414 MSLKNAGTVLTTAFA
+414 MSLKDAGTVLTAAFA

-452 PIDIKHYSG
+452 PVDIKHYSG

-479 AWHKATN
+479 AWYKATN

>member
-1 MQIKKTCSLII
+1 M
-12 ATLFIVV
+12 V

-33 MPVTPVG
+33 VPVTPVG

-68 AQRSMKDERVMVFM
+68 AQRSMKDERIMVFM
-82 ATSEREAVLFELKKH
+82 ATSEREAVLFELKKQ

-142 HGLAWVPVQGQRNA
+142 HGLAWVPIQGQRNA

-165 IDEGDNL
+165 IDEEDNL
-172 YKEERIDEGDNLYK
+172 YKEERIDKEG
-186 EEKIDEEELYKEE
+186 E
-199 LYKEQKLLEE
+199 
-209 ERLERK
+209 
-215 KQGLSKDQPQPNDL
+215 PNDL

-300 VISYGFP
+300 VLSYGFP

-322 GIADSFISFYSTYY
+322 GIADSFISFYSSYN

-360 NAAAEEPTNA
+360 NAAA
-370 ASAKQINAAA
+370 A
-380 EGKLNTATS
+380 EQLV
-389 GKSAPNGVQI
+389 PNGVQI

-414 MSLKNAGTVLTTAFA
+414 MSLKDAGTVLTAAFA
-429 EQLDKTVP
+429 EQLEKTVP
-437 YKGHTDQYFTALKDA
+437 YKGHTGQYFTALKDA
-452 PIDIKHYSG
+452 PVDIKHYSG

-470 RMADRLSET
+470 HMADRLSET
-479 AWHKATN
+479 AWYKATN

>member
-1 MQIKKTCSLII
+1 M
-12 ATLFIVV
+12 V

-33 MPVTPVG
+33 VPVTPVG

-68 AQRSMKDERVMVFM
+68 AQRSMKDERIMVFM
-82 ATSEREAVLFELKKH
+82 ATSEREAVLFELKKQ

-142 HGLAWVPVQGQRNA
+142 HGLAWVPIQGQRNA

-165 IDEGDNL
+165 IDEEDNL
-172 YKEERIDEGDNLYK
+172 YKEERIDKEG
-186 EEKIDEEELYKEE
+186 E
-199 LYKEQKLLEE
+199 
-209 ERLERK
+209 
-215 KQGLSKDQPQPNDL
+215 PNDL

-300 VISYGFP
+300 VLSYGFP

-322 GIADSFISFYSTYY
+322 GIVDSFISFYSSYN

-360 NAAAEEPTNA
+360 NAADAE
-370 ASAKQINAAA
+370 Q
-380 EGKLNTATS
+380 LV
-389 GKSAPNGVQI
+389 PNGVQI

-414 MSLKNAGTVLTTAFA
+414 MSLKDAGTVLTAAFA
-429 EQLDKTVP
+429 EQIEKTVP
-437 YKGHTDQYFTALKDA
+437 YKGHTGQYFTTLKDA
-452 PIDIKHYSG
+452 PVDIKHYSG

-470 RMADRLSET
+470 HMADRLSET
-479 AWHKATN
+479 AWYKATN

>member
-1 MQIKKTCSLII
+1 MQIKKICDFII

-68 AQRSMKDERVMVFM
+68 TQRSMKDERIMVFM
-82 ATSEREAVLFELKKH
+82 ATSEREAVLFELKKQ
-97 NGRCLTDTLRRYSDR
+97 NGRCLTDTLRRYNDR

-142 HGLAWVPVQGQRNA
+142 HGMAWVPVQGQRNA

-165 IDEGDNL
+165 IDEEDNL
-172 YKEERIDEGDNLYK
+172 YMEERIDKEGELNK
-186 EEKIDEEELYKEE
+186 EER
-199 LYKEQKLLEE
+199 LLEE
-209 ERLERK
+209 EKLERK

-258 DAMADAGFHTEYILF
+258 DAMADAGLHTEYILF

-322 GIADSFISFYSTYY
+322 GIADSFISFYSSYY

-360 NAAAEEPTNA
+360 NAAATEPTNA
-370 ASAKQINAAA
+370 AS
-380 EGKLNTATS
+380 EGKLNTARS
-389 GKSAPNGVQI
+389 GKNVPNGVQI
-399 MDGYS
+399 MDGYN

-414 MSLKNAGTVLTTAFA
+414 MSLKDAGTVLTAAFA

-437 YKGHTDQYFTALKDA
+437 YKGHTGQYFTALKDA
-452 PIDIKHYSG
+452 PVDIKHYSG

-470 RMADRLSET
+470 HMADRLSET
-479 AWHKATN
+479 AWYKATN

>member
-1 MQIKKTCSLII
+1 M
-12 ATLFIVV
+12 V

-33 MPVTPVG
+33 VPVTPVG

-68 AQRSMKDERVMVFM
+68 AQRSMKDERIMVFM
-82 ATSEREAVLFELKKH
+82 ATSEREAVLFELKKQ

-112 PFTSRQWLTSLFSEV
+112 PFTSRQRLTSLFSEV

-156 RKRLGSQER
+156 RKRLGSQEK
-165 IDEGDNL
+165 IDEEDNL
-172 YKEERIDEGDNLYK
+172 YKKERIDKEG
-186 EEKIDEEELYKEE
+186 E
-199 LYKEQKLLEE
+199 
-209 ERLERK
+209 
-215 KQGLSKDQPQPNDL
+215 PNDL

-300 VISYGFP
+300 VLSYGFP

-322 GIADSFISFYSTYY
+322 GIVDSFISFYSSYN

-360 NAAAEEPTNA
+360 NAAA
-370 ASAKQINAAA
+370 A
-380 EGKLNTATS
+380 EQLV
-389 GKSAPNGVQI
+389 PNGVQT

-414 MSLKNAGTVLTTAFA
+414 MSLKDAGTVLTAAFA
-429 EQLDKTVP
+429 EQLEKTVP

-452 PIDIKHYSG
+452 PVDIKHYSG

-470 RMADRLSET
+470 HMADRLSET
-479 AWHKATN
+479 AWYKATN

>member
-12 ATLFIVV
+12 ATLLIVV

-33 MPVTPVG
+33 VPVTPVG

-49 SNSLL
+49 SNNLL

-68 AQRSMKDERVMVFM
+68 AQRSMKDERIVVFM
-82 ATSEREAVLFELKKH
+82 ATSEREAVLFELKKQ

-156 RKRLGSQER
+156 RKILGSQ
-165 IDEGDNL
+165 
-172 YKEERIDEGDNLYK
+172 
-186 EEKIDEEELYKEE
+186 EKIDEEDNLYN
-199 LYKEQKLLEE
+199 E
-209 ERLERK
+209 ERLDKE
-215 KQGLSKDQPQPNDL
+215 GEPNDL

-258 DAMADAGFHTEYILF
+258 DAMADAGLHTEYILF

-300 VISYGFP
+300 VLSYGFP

-322 GIADSFISFYSTYY
+322 GIVDSFISFYSSYN

-360 NAAAEEPTNA
+360 NAADAEQNV
-370 ASAKQINAAA
+370 
-380 EGKLNTATS
+380 
-389 GKSAPNGVQI
+389 PNGVQI

-414 MSLKNAGTVLTTAFA
+414 MSLKDAGTVLTAAFA

-437 YKGHTDQYFTALKDA
+437 YKGHTGQYFTALKDT
-452 PIDIKHYSG
+452 PVDIKHYSG

-470 RMADRLSET
+470 HMADRLSET
-479 AWHKATN
+479 AWYKATN

>member
-1 MQIKKTCSLII
+1 M
-12 ATLFIVV
+12 V

-33 MPVTPVG
+33 VPVTPVG

-68 AQRSMKDERVMVFM
+68 AQRSMKDERIMVFM
-82 ATSEREAVLFELKKH
+82 ATSEREAVLFELKKQ
-97 NGRCLTDTLRRYSDR
+97 NGRCLTDTLRRYSDH

-127 MTLAPASRYGMVVGC
+127 MTQAPASRYGMVVGC

-165 IDEGDNL
+165 IDKEGEP
-172 YKEERIDEGDNLYK
+172 Y
-186 EEKIDEEELYKEE
+186 
-199 LYKEQKLLEE
+199 
-209 ERLERK
+209 
-215 KQGLSKDQPQPNDL
+215 DL

-300 VISYGFP
+300 VLSYGFP

-322 GIADSFISFYSTYY
+322 GIVDSFISFYSSYN

-350 DALAAIAQQI
+350 NALAAIAQQI
-360 NAAAEEPTNA
+360 NAAA
-370 ASAKQINAAA
+370 A
-380 EGKLNTATS
+380 EQLV
-389 GKSAPNGVQI
+389 PNGVQI

-414 MSLKNAGTVLTTAFA
+414 MSLKDAGTVLTAAFA
-429 EQLDKTVP
+429 EQLEKTVP
-437 YKGHTDQYFTALKDA
+437 YKGHTDQYFTALKDE
-452 PIDIKHYSG
+452 PVDIKHYSG

-470 RMADRLSET
+470 HMADRLSET
-479 AWHKATN
+479 AWYKATN

>member
-33 MPVTPVG
+33 APVTPVG

-54 SDFRRTVEDMQTVV
+54 SDFRRTVKDMQTVV
-68 AQRSMKDERVMVFM
+68 AQRSMKDERIMVFM
-82 ATSEREAVLFELKKH
+82 ATSEREAVLFELKKQ
-97 NGRCLTDTLRRYSDR
+97 NGRCFTDTLQHYSDR

-142 HGLAWVPVQGQRNA
+142 HGLAWVPVQGQRSA

-165 IDEGDNL
+165 IDE
-172 YKEERIDEGDNLYK
+172 EDNLYK
-186 EEKIDEEELYKEE
+186 EEKIDKEGLYKEE
-199 LYKEQKLLEE
+199 RINKEGE
-209 ERLERK
+209 
-215 KQGLSKDQPQPNDL
+215 PNDL

-258 DAMADAGFHTEYILF
+258 EAMADAGFHTEYILF

-300 VISYGFP
+300 VLSYGFP

-322 GIADSFISFYSTYY
+322 GIVDSFISFYSSYY

-360 NAAAEEPTNA
+360 NAAATE
-370 ASAKQINAAA
+370 Q
-380 EGKLNTATS
+380 L
-389 GKSAPNGVQI
+389 APNGVQI

-414 MSLKNAGTVLTTAFA
+414 MSLKDAGTVLTAAFA

-437 YKGHTDQYFTALKDA
+437 YKGHTGQYFTTLKDA
-452 PIDIKHYSG
+452 PVDIKHYSG

-470 RMADRLSET
+470 HMADRFSET
-479 AWHKATN
+479 AWYKATN

>member
-33 MPVTPVG
+33 VPVTPVG

-68 AQRSMKDERVMVFM
+68 AQRSMKDERIMVFM
-82 ATSEREAVLFELKKH
+82 ATSEREAVLFELKKQ

-156 RKRLGSQER
+156 PKRLGSQER
-165 IDEGDNL
+165 IDEEDNL
-172 YKEERIDEGDNLYK
+172 YKKERIDKEGD
-186 EEKIDEEELYKEE
+186 
-199 LYKEQKLLEE
+199 
-209 ERLERK
+209 
-215 KQGLSKDQPQPNDL
+215 DL

-258 DAMADAGFHTEYILF
+258 DAMADAGLHTEYILF

-300 VISYGFP
+300 VLSYGFP

-322 GIADSFISFYSTYY
+322 GIVDSFISFYSSYN

-360 NAAAEEPTNA
+360 NAAATE
-370 ASAKQINAAA
+370 Q
-380 EGKLNTATS
+380 LV
-389 GKSAPNGVQI
+389 PNGVQI

-414 MSLKNAGTVLTTAFA
+414 MSLKDAGTVLTAAFA

-437 YKGHTDQYFTALKDA
+437 YKGHTDQYFTTLKDA
-452 PIDIKHYSG
+452 PVDIKHYSG

-470 RMADRLSET
+470 HMADRLSET
-479 AWHKATN
+479 AWYKATN

>member
-1 MQIKKTCSLII
+1 M
-12 ATLFIVV
+12 V

-25 GDSPDGPD
+25 GDNPDGPD
-33 MPVTPVG
+33 GPVTPVG

-82 ATSEREAVLFELKKH
+82 ATSEREAVLFELKKQ

-142 HGLAWVPVQGQRNA
+142 HGLAWVPVQGQRSA
-156 RKRLGSQER
+156 RKRQGSQER
-165 IDEGDNL
+165 IDEEDNL
-172 YKEERIDEGDNLYK
+172 YKEERIDK
-186 EEKIDEEELYKEE
+186 EELYKEE
-199 LYKEQKLLEE
+199 RIDKE
-209 ERLERK
+209 
-215 KQGLSKDQPQPNDL
+215 GDDL

-258 DAMADAGFHTEYILF
+258 DAMADAGLHTEYILF

-322 GIADSFISFYSTYY
+322 GITDSFISFYSSYY

-360 NAAAEEPTNA
+360 NEAAEEPTNA

-389 GKSAPNGVQI
+389 GKNAPNGVQI

-414 MSLKNAGTVLTTAFA
+414 MSLKNAGTVLTAAFA

-452 PIDIKHYSG
+452 PVDIKHYSG

-470 RMADRLSET
+470 RLADRLSET

>member
-1 MQIKKTCSLII
+1 MQIKKTCSFII
-12 ATLFIVV
+12 ATLLIVV

-25 GDSPDGPD
+25 GDNPDGPD
-33 MPVTPVG
+33 GPVTPVG

-82 ATSEREAVLFELKKH
+82 ATSEREAVLFELKKQ
-97 NGRCLTDTLRRYSDR
+97 NGQCLTDTLQRYSDR

-142 HGLAWVPVQGQRNA
+142 HGLAWVPIQGQRNA
-156 RKRLGSQER
+156 LKRLGSQER
-165 IDEGDNL
+165 IDEEDNLYKEKRIDKEGL
-172 YKEERIDEGDNLYK
+172 YKEERIDKEGD
-186 EEKIDEEELYKEE
+186 
-199 LYKEQKLLEE
+199 
-209 ERLERK
+209 
-215 KQGLSKDQPQPNDL
+215 DL

-248 ETQIETTDLA
+248 ETQIETADLA
-258 DAMADAGFHTEYILF
+258 DAMVDAGLHTEYILF

-322 GIADSFISFYSTYY
+322 GIADSFISFYSSYY

-414 MSLKNAGTVLTTAFA
+414 MSLKNAGTVLTAAFA
-429 EQLDKTVP
+429 DQLDKTVP

-452 PIDIKHYSG
+452 PVDIMHYSG

-470 RMADRLSET
+470 RMADKISET

>member
-1 MQIKKTCSLII
+1 M
-12 ATLFIVV
+12 V

-33 MPVTPVG
+33 VPVTPVG

-68 AQRSMKDERVMVFM
+68 AQRSMKGERIMVFM
-82 ATSEREAVLFELKKH
+82 ATSEREAVLFELKKQ

-165 IDEGDNL
+165 IDEEDNL
-172 YKEERIDEGDNLYK
+172 YKEERIDKEG
-186 EEKIDEEELYKEE
+186 E
-199 LYKEQKLLEE
+199 
-209 ERLERK
+209 
-215 KQGLSKDQPQPNDL
+215 PNDL

-300 VISYGFP
+300 VLSYGFP

-322 GIADSFISFYSTYY
+322 GIVDSFISFYSSYN

-360 NAAAEEPTNA
+360 NAADAE
-370 ASAKQINAAA
+370 Q
-380 EGKLNTATS
+380 LV
-389 GKSAPNGVQI
+389 PNGVQI

-414 MSLKNAGTVLTTAFA
+414 MSLKDAGTVLTAAFA
-429 EQLDKTVP
+429 EQIEKTVP
-437 YKGHTDQYFTALKDA
+437 YKGHTGQYFTALKDE
-452 PIDIKHYSG
+452 PVDIKHYSG

-470 RMADRLSET
+470 HMADRLSET
-479 AWHKATN
+479 AWYKATN

>member
-1 MQIKKTCSLII
+1 MLIKKTCSLII

-33 MPVTPVG
+33 VPVTPVG

-68 AQRSMKDERVMVFM
+68 AQRSMKNERIMVFM
-82 ATSEREAVLFELKKH
+82 ATSEREAVLFELKKQ

-142 HGLAWVPVQGQRNA
+142 HGLAWVPVQGQRSA
-156 RKRLGSQER
+156 PKRLGSQER
-165 IDEGDNL
+165 IDEEDN
-172 YKEERIDEGDNLYK
+172 IYK
-186 EEKIDEEELYKEE
+186 EEKIDKE
-199 LYKEQKLLEE
+199 
-209 ERLERK
+209 
-215 KQGLSKDQPQPNDL
+215 GDDL

-273 DACYMSSVEVAYE
+273 DVCYMSSVEVAYE

-300 VISYGFP
+300 VLSYGFP

-322 GIADSFISFYSTYY
+322 GIVDSFISFYSSYN

-360 NAAAEEPTNA
+360 NAAAAEPTNAAAAEPTNA
-370 ASAKQINAAA
+370 AS
-380 EGKLNTATS
+380 EGKLNTARS
-389 GKSAPNGVQI
+389 GKNVPNGVQI

-414 MSLKNAGTVLTTAFA
+414 MSLKDAGTVLTAAFA
-429 EQLDKTVP
+429 EQLEKTVP
-437 YKGHTDQYFTALKDA
+437 YKGHTGQYFTALKDA
-452 PIDIKHYSG
+452 PVDIKHYSG

-470 RMADRLSET
+470 HMADRFSET
-479 AWHKATN
+479 AWYKATN

>member
-1 MQIKKTCSLII
+1 MHIRKICDFII

-33 MPVTPVG
+33 VPVTPVG

-68 AQRSMKDERVMVFM
+68 AQRSMKDERIMVFM
-82 ATSEREAVLFELKKH
+82 ATSEREAVLFELKKQ
-97 NGRCLTDTLRRYSDR
+97 NGRCFTDTLQRYSDR

-142 HGLAWVPVQGQRNA
+142 HGLAWVPVQGQRSA

-172 YKEERIDEGDNLYK
+172 YKEERIDKEGLYK
-186 EEKIDEEELYKEE
+186 EERIDKEGE
-199 LYKEQKLLEE
+199 
-209 ERLERK
+209 
-215 KQGLSKDQPQPNDL
+215 PNDL

-300 VISYGFP
+300 VLSYGFP

-322 GIADSFISFYSTYY
+322 GIVDSFISFYSSYN

-360 NAAAEEPTNA
+360 NAAAEE
-370 ASAKQINAAA
+370 Q
-380 EGKLNTATS
+380 LV
-389 GKSAPNGVQI
+389 PNGVQI

-414 MSLKNAGTVLTTAFA
+414 MSLKDAGTVLTAAFA
-429 EQLDKTVP
+429 EQLEKTVP
-437 YKGHTDQYFTALKDA
+437 YKGHTGQYFTTLKDA
-452 PIDIKHYSG
+452 PVDIKHYSG

-470 RMADRLSET
+470 HMADRLSET
-479 AWHKATN
+479 AWYKATN